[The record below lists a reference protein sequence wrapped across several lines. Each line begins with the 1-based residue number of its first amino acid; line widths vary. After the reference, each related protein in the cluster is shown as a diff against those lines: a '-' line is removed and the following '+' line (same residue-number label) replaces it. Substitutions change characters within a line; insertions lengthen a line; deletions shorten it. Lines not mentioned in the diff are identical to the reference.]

1 MLHFI
6 TNYNN
11 IIKFR
16 QMILHDYQK
25 KAAPDRILTMKSLCE
40 YIIPFIHM
48 IFVQPFYF
56 VSFHILLSS
65 AKLLISYKNKISAS
79 FFCCR
84 MFITDFR

>member
-11 IIKFR
+11 IIKFC
-16 QMILHDYQK
+16 QIILHNYQK
-25 KAAPDRILTMKSLCE
+25 KAAPDRILTMKALCE
-40 YIIPFIHM
+40 YIIHIIHM
-48 IFVQPFYF
+48 IFVQLFYF
-56 VSFHILLSS
+56 VSVHIIIYS